1 MYKNLF
7 DLIRMPSKP
16 MLAPMRNPA
25 MESDN
30 DDAEVQ
36 SAKIRA
42 EYLAKDNKPIR
53 SIYNVGPVMS
63 LRHRI
68 LALSLFPN
76 IYDKSELLRH
86 G

>member
-1 MYKNLF
+1 MK
-7 DLIRMPSKP
+7 KP

-25 MESDN
+25 MESNN

-42 EYLAKDNKPIR
+42 EYLANDNKAIR
-53 SIYNVGPVMS
+53 SIYNVGPVES

-76 IYDKSELLRH
+76 VYDKSMLVRH